1 MDSQREEPLATALQ
15 PLIDASPE
23 AIFLMAPDGRILAA
37 NAAMGRWVHTPSA
50 ELIGRNVNEFVDPQ
64 SAARRRAHVDKVLT
78 TGKPAV
84 FRDER
89 LGQSLEHHL
98 HPVPDATGRTAF
110 VAVYVRDISGSRF
123 IEEERLKN
131 EAILRESQAL
141 AHVGGWEWD
150 VCRNRMYWTEETFNI
165 HDVPPEERK
174 QGSPGLIRRSL
185 ECYRPED
192 RNTIVGAF
200 KECVAKG
207 RAYDLEFPFTS
218 FAGRRLW
225 IRTTARPVWQD
236 GRVSKVVGNIMD
248 ITARKKSQALLEARL
263 RLSELS
269 ATLDT
274 KALLGAVID
283 EAEALT
289 GSRIGFVHI
298 VEEDQTTLSL
308 QTWSASTLN
317 HFCTAAGEGL
327 HYPVAQAG
335 VWVDAIRQRKAVIH
349 NDYAGL
355 PHRKSLPPGH
365 APVIREL
372 VVPIFLGSRIVAVF
386 GVGNKDEDYDDR
398 DIDLVSTLGG
408 MAWDILSR
416 AKSEEAL
423 RQSEEYL
430 QAVFRVAPTGIG
442 VVRNRILT
450 RVNERICEMTG
461 YGQEELLG
469 QSARMLYP
477 SQEDFDFVGLE
488 KYRQIREKGTGELE
502 TRWKRK
508 DESVIDVLMASTPLD
523 RSDLSVGVTFTALDI
538 TERKRIQAE
547 LVRANQD
554 LSETTARAR
563 DLAAQSEAANKAK
576 SEFLANMSHEIRTP
590 LNGVLGMLQL
600 IETTDLDPEQRDYV
614 RTAIT
619 SSTRLTRLLSDIL
632 DISRIESGKLV
643 LSETEFEVSALK
655 GSVLELFAPIARKKK
670 LDLLFRLDPCV
681 PRHLIGDETRL
692 RQILFNLVG
701 NAMKFTQ
708 RGAVSV
714 EISPLL
720 PRSASECRILLCVN
734 DTGAG
739 IPENRIKDIFEPFVQ
754 VDGSYVREHQGAGLG
769 LSIVRRLVRMMRG
782 ELSLDSTLGEGTT
795 ICLSLPLRVPQG
807 GMPAARDGQAEEC
820 VQPACRIILAE
831 DDEVNLWAGRKILEK
846 LGHSVTP
853 AANGQEVLEHLA
865 RQDFD
870 LIFMDIQMPV
880 MDGVEATRAIR
891 QDKSLGARSSIPI
904 IAMTAYAMTGD
915 REVFLAAGMNDYLAK
930 PVQMDGIRQVIARV
944 LGNVPRA

>member
-1 MDSQREEPLATALQ
+1 MDSTWEMPLATALQ

-23 AIFLMAPDGRILAA
+23 AIFLMSPDGRILAA
-37 NAAMGRWVHTPSA
+37 NAAMGRRVHTPA
-50 ELIGRNVNEFVDPQ
+50 GELIGRNVYDFVDTH
-64 SAARRRAHVDKVLT
+64 AATQRKTHVDKVLT
-78 TGKPAV
+78 TGKPVV

-110 VAVYVRDISGSRF
+110 VAVYARDVSGSRR

-150 VCRNRMYWTEETFNI
+150 AAGNRMYWTEETFNI
-165 HDVPPEERK
+165 HDVPPEERE
-174 QGSPGLIRRSL
+174 QGTPDLIRRSI

-192 RNTIVGAF
+192 RGAIAAAF
-200 KECVAKG
+200 EACVETG
-207 RAYDLEFPFTS
+207 RPYDLEFPLTT

-225 IRTTARPVWQD
+225 TRTTARPVWKD

-248 ITARKKSQALLEARL
+248 ITARKKSQSLLEARV

-274 KALLGAVID
+274 KALLGAFVD

-289 GSRIGFVHI
+289 GSRIGFVHF
-298 VEEDQTTLSL
+298 VENDQSTLAL
-308 QTWSASTLN
+308 QTWSASTLH
-317 HFCTAAGEGL
+317 HFCTAEGDGL
-327 HYPVAQAG
+327 HYPVEQAG

-349 NDYAGL
+349 NDYA
-355 PHRKSLPPGH
+355 SLPPGH

-372 VVPIFLGSRIVAVF
+372 VVPIFQGSRIVAVF

-398 DIDLVSTLGG
+398 DIELVSTLGG

-430 QAVFRVAPTGIG
+430 EAIFRVAPTGIG
-442 VVRNRILT
+442 VVRNRVLT
-450 RVNERICEMTG
+450 RVNERVCEMTG
-461 YGQEELLG
+461 YREEELLG
-469 QSARMLYP
+469 QSARVLYP
-477 SQEDFDFVGLE
+477 TQEDFDFVGRE

-502 TRWKRK
+502 TRWQRK
-508 DESVIDVLMASTPLD
+508 DGDVIDVLMASTPLD
-523 RSDLSVGVTFTALDI
+523 RNDLSVGVTFTALDI

-547 LVRANQD
+547 LVQANLD
-554 LSETTARAR
+554 LAESTDRAR
-563 DLAAQSEAANKAK
+563 DLAAQSEAASKAK

-643 LSETEFEVSALK
+643 LSETDFEVQALK
-655 GSVLELFAPIARKKK
+655 GSVLELFAPIARKKN
-670 LDLLFRLDPCV
+670 LDLLFRLAPGV
-681 PRHLIGDETRL
+681 PRRLVGDETRL

-734 DTGAG
+734 DTGPG
-739 IPENRIKDIFEPFVQ
+739 IPENRVKDIFEPFVQ

-782 ELSLDSTLGEGTT
+782 DLALDSTLGEGTT
-795 ICLSLPLRVPQG
+795 ICISLPLRVPQG
-807 GMPAARDGQAEEC
+807 RMPVAQDGQEAGC
-820 VQPACRIILAE
+820 PLPACRIILAE
-831 DDEVNLWAGRKILEK
+831 DDEVNLWAGLKILEK
-846 LGHSVTP
+846 MGHSVTP
-853 AANGQEVLEHLA
+853 AANGREVLDHLA

-880 MDGVEATRAIR
+880 MDGVETTRAIR
-891 QDKSLGARSSIPI
+891 QDESLGNKASIPI

-930 PVQMDGIRQVIARV
+930 PVRMEGIRQVMARV
-944 LGNVPRA
+944 LGNVHRT

>member
-1 MDSQREEPLATALQ
+1 MDSTWEMPLATALQ

-23 AIFLMAPDGRILAA
+23 AIFLMSPDGRILAA
-37 NAAMGRWVHTPSA
+37 NAAMGRRVHTPA
-50 ELIGRNVNEFVDPQ
+50 GELIGRNVYDFVDTR
-64 SAARRRAHVDKVLT
+64 AATQRKTHVDKVLT
-78 TGKPAV
+78 TGKPVV

-110 VAVYVRDISGSRF
+110 VAVYARDVSGSRR

-150 VCRNRMYWTEETFNI
+150 AAGNRMYWTEETFNI
-165 HDVPPEERK
+165 HDVPPEERE
-174 QGSPGLIRRSL
+174 QGTPDLIRRSI

-192 RNTIVGAF
+192 RGAIAAAF
-200 KECVAKG
+200 KACVETG
-207 RAYDLEFPFTS
+207 RPYDLEFPLTT

-225 IRTTARPVWQD
+225 TRTTARPVWQD

-248 ITARKKSQALLEARL
+248 ITARKKSQSLLEARV

-274 KALLGAVID
+274 KALLGAFVD
-283 EAEALT
+283 EAEVLT
-289 GSRIGFVHI
+289 GSRIGFVHF
-298 VEEDQTTLSL
+298 VEKDQSTLAL
-308 QTWSASTLN
+308 QTWSASTLH
-317 HFCTAAGEGL
+317 HFCTAAGDGL
-327 HYPVAQAG
+327 HYPVEQAG

-349 NDYAGL
+349 NDYASL
-355 PHRKSLPPGH
+355 PHRRGLPPGH

-372 VVPIFLGSRIVAVF
+372 VVPIFQGSRIVAVF

-398 DIDLVSTLGG
+398 DIELVSTLGG

-430 QAVFRVAPTGIG
+430 EAIFRVAPTGIG
-442 VVRNRILT
+442 VVRNRVLT
-450 RVNERICEMTG
+450 RVNERVCEMTG
-461 YGQEELLG
+461 YREEELLG
-469 QSARMLYP
+469 QSARVLYP
-477 SQEDFDFVGLE
+477 SQEDFDFVGRE

-502 TRWKRK
+502 TRWQRK
-508 DESVIDVLMASTPLD
+508 DGDVIDVLMASTPLD
-523 RSDLSVGVTFTALDI
+523 RNDLSVGVTFTALDI

-547 LVRANQD
+547 LIQANLD
-554 LSETTARAR
+554 LAESTDRAR
-563 DLAAQSEAANKAK
+563 DLAAQSEAASKAK

-643 LSETEFEVSALK
+643 LSETDFEVQALK
-655 GSVLELFAPIARKKK
+655 GSVLELFAPIARKKN
-670 LDLLFRLDPCV
+670 LDLLFRLAPGV
-681 PRHLIGDETRL
+681 PRRLVGDETRL

-734 DTGAG
+734 DTGSG
-739 IPENRIKDIFEPFVQ
+739 IPENRIRDIFEPFVQ

-782 ELSLDSTLGEGTT
+782 DLALDSTLGEGTT
-795 ICLSLPLRVPQG
+795 ICISLPLRVPQG
-807 GMPAARDGQAEEC
+807 RMPVAQDGQEAEC
-820 VQPACRIILAE
+820 PLPACRIILAE
-831 DDEVNLWAGRKILEK
+831 DDEVNLWAGLKILEK
-846 LGHSVTP
+846 MGHSVTP
-853 AANGQEVLEHLA
+853 AANGREVLDHLA

-880 MDGVEATRAIR
+880 MDGVETTRAIR
-891 QDKSLGARSSIPI
+891 QDESLGNKASIPI

-930 PVQMDGIRQVIARV
+930 PVRMEGILQVMARV
-944 LGNVPRA
+944 LGNVHRT